1 MVISYS
7 LRGFE
12 VFLNAPAIIIMIFGK
27 NNVLGTMYIDLYI
40 YIYISISVASW
51 RGGLHGSPYILFLLF
66 MKSEKVQELKSNSTL
81 FSLKIFFPMTK
92 KKNGTQRA
100 PLPSF

>member
-12 VFLNAPAIIIMIFGK
+12 VFLNVPAIIIMIFGE
-27 NNVLGTMYIDLYI
+27 NNVLGTIYIDI
-40 YIYISISVASW
+40 HIYISISEASW
-51 RGGLHGSPYILFLLF
+51 RGWLHGSPYILFLLF

-81 FSLKIFFPMTK
+81 FLLKIFFPMTK
-92 KKNGTQRA
+92 KKIGTQGA